1 MKMRRYQVY
10 DEIEIVAPIEQ
21 VYAIAAD
28 PESGPSYVPEIARIE
43 LVNRLNERSA
53 LVRSYVRVGRLTFAY
68 LYRYSYRPPTH
79 YSGVQESGRFLRG
92 YFSLVF
98 RSRGDRTLVSHA
110 EGILSPVPF
119 LATVIGFIYFRL
131 LAGVGAKE
139 ELGRLKSLVERSLA
153 QQQEV

>member
-1 MKMRRYQVY
+1 M
-10 DEIEIVAPIEQ
+10 
-21 VYAIAAD
+21 
-28 PESGPSYVPEIARIE
+28 
-43 LVNRLNERSA
+43 NRLNERSA

-68 LYRYSYRPPTH
+68 LYRYRYRPPTH

-119 LATVIGFIYFRL
+119 LATVVGFIYFRF
-131 LAGVGAKE
+131 LAGGGAKE

-153 QQQEV
+153 QQMEV